1 MRKSGMSSEF
11 EKPYVPKEHEEE
23 IYRTWDES
31 GFFAPEAHPHMAD
44 NPNTNKTFYVSLA
57 PPNVTGSL
65 HLGHALE
72 HATSDILV
80 RMKRMQGYQTLWL
93 PGTDH
98 AGIATQNVVEKQL
111 AKEGL
116 RRQDLGREIF
126 MEKMWQWRDKYGSA
140 ILSQLK
146 KLGLSVD
153 STRTKFTMDPEYQE
167 AVKFAFMH
175 YYDKGWIYKGERVI
189 NWCVRCSTAISDL
202 EVNYVKEKSKL
213 YFIKYGS
220 FILATTRPE
229 TKLGD

>member
-72 HATSDILV
+72 HATSDIIV
-80 RMKRMQGYQTLWL
+80 RMKRMQGYETLWL

-98 AGIATQNVVEKQL
+98 AGIAAQNVVEKQL
-111 AKEGL
+111 AKEGTD
-116 RRQDLGREIF
+116 RHKLGREKFI
-126 MEKMWQWRDKYGSA
+126 ERMWQWKEKYGNA
-140 ILSQLK
+140 ILGQLK
-146 KLGLSVD
+146 KLGASLD
-153 STRTKFTMDPEYQE
+153 WTRLRFTMDPDYQK
-167 AVKFAFMH
+167 AVQAAFLH
-175 YYDKGWIYKGERVI
+175 YHKKGWIYQGERVI
-189 NWCVRCSTAISDL
+189 NWCIRC
-202 EVNYVKEKSKL
+202 
-213 YFIKYGS
+213 
-220 FILATTRPE
+220 
-229 TKLGD
+229 